1 MTRKKVM
8 WLIKGLG
15 IGGAERLLELALPY
29 LDNSSFEYEVAYLL
43 PHKNALV
50 PAFRQ
55 AGVPVF
61 CLNHTRSYDARVVP
75 QLVRLFR
82 DRQVDLLHLHLPYTG
97 ILGRVASRLAPVR
110 AVVYT
115 EHNLWERYHWLTSA
129 ANRLTFGYNDAVIAV
144 SDEVKHSIQSR
155 YTFGGKQDGTTAGK
169 PKLCTI
175 LNGVDTDQ
183 LLADSQDRDSVKPEF
198 GIPDH
203 HQLVVHVA
211 NFTPKKRHE
220 DLVRAARLVI
230 DQEPQVSFLLVGQ
243 GPLEPEIRAQIKQLN
258 LTDNVILAGFRTDA
272 PRLIGAAD
280 VFVLPSQFEG
290 LPIAMLEAMA
300 LGRPVIASRVGGVPE
315 VIQDGVDG
323 LLIDPLCPDQ
333 LADRILAVINCKDLR
348 VKLANNA
355 VLKVREHF
363 GVKRMVSSTE
373 ALYRS
378 VLTAKGAL

>member
-1 MTRKKVM
+1 MVTRKKVM

-50 PAFRQ
+50 PAFEQ

-61 CLNHTRSYDARVVP
+61 CLNRTRAYDARVVP

-82 DRQVDLLHLHLPYTG
+82 ERRVDLLHLHLPYTG

-144 SDEVKHSIQSR
+144 SDEVKHSIQSQ
-155 YTFGGKQDGTTAGK
+155 YKFNGKLEGK

-183 LLADSQDRDSVKPEF
+183 LLADSQDRHSVKPEF

-220 DLVRAARLVI
+220 DLIRAARLVI
-230 DQEPQVSFLLVGQ
+230 DQEPQVTFLLVGQ
-243 GPLEPEIRAQIKQLN
+243 GPLEPDIRAQVKNLN
-258 LTDNVILAGFRTDA
+258 LAGNVVFAGFRTDA

-315 VIQDGVDG
+315 VISDGVDG
-323 LLIDPLCPDQ
+323 LLIDPLSPGQ
-333 LADRILAVINCKDLR
+333 LAEKILAVINCEDLR
-348 VKLANNA
+348 EKLANNA
-355 VLKVREHF
+355 LLKVREHF

-373 ALYRS
+373 ALYRT
-378 VLTAKGAL
+378 VLTEKGAL

>member
-1 MTRKKVM
+1 
-8 WLIKGLG
+8 
-15 IGGAERLLELALPY
+15 
-29 LDNSSFEYEVAYLL
+29 
-43 PHKNALV
+43 
-50 PAFRQ
+50 
-55 AGVPVF
+55 
-61 CLNHTRSYDARVVP
+61 
-75 QLVRLFR
+75 
-82 DRQVDLLHLHLPYTG
+82 
-97 ILGRVASRLAPVR
+97 
-110 AVVYT
+110 VYT

-144 SDEVKHSIQSR
+144 SDEVKHSIQSQ
-155 YTFGGKQDGTTAGK
+155 YKFNGKLEGK

-183 LLADSQDRDSVKPEF
+183 LLADSQDRHSVKPEF

-220 DLVRAARLVI
+220 DLIRAARLVI
-230 DQEPQVSFLLVGQ
+230 DQEPQVTFLLVGQ
-243 GPLEPEIRAQIKQLN
+243 GPLEPDIRAQVKNLN
-258 LTDNVILAGFRTDA
+258 LAGNVVFAGFRTDA

-315 VIQDGVDG
+315 VISDGVDG
-323 LLIDPLCPDQ
+323 LLIDPLSPGQ
-333 LADRILAVINCKDLR
+333 LAEKILAVINCEDLR
-348 VKLANNA
+348 EKLANNA
-355 VLKVREHF
+355 LLKVREHF

-373 ALYRS
+373 ALYRT
-378 VLTAKGAL
+378 VLTEKGAL

>member
-1 MTRKKVM
+1 MVTRKKVM

-50 PAFRQ
+50 PSFEK

-61 CLNHTRSYDARVVP
+61 CLNQTRSYDPRVVP
-75 QLVRLFR
+75 HLVRLFR

-97 ILGRVASRLAPVR
+97 ILGRVASRLAPVK

-129 ANRLTFGYNDAVIAV
+129 ANRLTFGYNDAVITV

-155 YTFGGKQDGTTAGK
+155 YNLNGK

-175 LNGVDTDQ
+175 LNGVDADQ
-183 LLADSQDRDSVKPEF
+183 LAADSRGSHGVKPEF
-198 GIPDH
+198 GIPDNH
-203 HQLVVHVA
+203 RLVVHVA

-220 DLVRAARLVI
+220 DLVQAARLVI

-243 GPLEPEIRAQIKQLN
+243 GPLEPVIRAQVKSLN
-258 LTDNVILAGFRTDA
+258 LEDNVIFAGFRTDA
-272 PRLIGAAD
+272 PRIIGAAD
-280 VFVLPSQFEG
+280 VFVLPSMFEG

-315 VIQDGVDG
+315 AIEDGVDG
-323 LLIDPLCPDQ
+323 LLIDPMRPDQ
-333 LADRILAVINCKDLR
+333 LAEKVLTVIHCHRLR
-348 VKLANNA
+348 EKLSNNA

-363 GVKRMVSSTE
+363 GVKRMVTSTE
-373 ALYRS
+373 ALYTS
-378 VLTAKGAL
+378 VLTEKGSL

>member
-1 MTRKKVM
+1 M

-50 PAFRQ
+50 PAFEQ

-61 CLNHTRSYDARVVP
+61 CLNRTRAYDARVVP

-82 DRQVDLLHLHLPYTG
+82 ERRVDLLHLHLPYTG

-144 SDEVKHSIQSR
+144 SDEVKHSIQSQ
-155 YTFGGKQDGTTAGK
+155 YKFNGKLEGK

-183 LLADSQDRDSVKPEF
+183 LLADSQDRHSVKPEF

-220 DLVRAARLVI
+220 DLIRAARLVI
-230 DQEPQVSFLLVGQ
+230 DQEPQVTFLLVGQ
-243 GPLEPEIRAQIKQLN
+243 GPLEPDIRAQVKNLN
-258 LTDNVILAGFRTDA
+258 LAGNVVFAGFRTDA

-315 VIQDGVDG
+315 VISDGVDG
-323 LLIDPLCPDQ
+323 LLIDPLSPGQ
-333 LADRILAVINCKDLR
+333 LAEKILAVINCEDLR
-348 VKLANNA
+348 EKLANNA
-355 VLKVREHF
+355 LLKVREHF

-373 ALYRS
+373 ALYRT
-378 VLTAKGAL
+378 VLTEKGAL